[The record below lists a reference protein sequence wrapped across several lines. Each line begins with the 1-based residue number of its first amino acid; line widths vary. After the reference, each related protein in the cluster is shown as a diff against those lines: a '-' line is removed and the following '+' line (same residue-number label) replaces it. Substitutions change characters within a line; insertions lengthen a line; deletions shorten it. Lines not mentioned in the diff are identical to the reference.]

1 MSSGAAPIVT
11 LGHRLDRDRSGC
23 DDESAQS
30 ISSWASAAKAG
41 IGQVV
46 FAYIWPISLF
56 EAHPQRV
63 SYKRVAEI
71 AKNLGG
77 SHQKDILSYKTD
89 LFDDTF
95 LKFLTSLA
103 DNVSQRKCAMNVEGQ
118 MRVAYYLRVSTESQE
133 LDNQR
138 TEILPFIDRRSWK
151 LVHTFEDVMS
161 GQKGEKDRPGFA
173 AMLKAAHQRKF
184 DILVFWALDRL
195 TREGTRATL
204 NYLQRLE
211 SKGVGYVSYQEQWLD
226 STGPF
231 KDVMI
236 SMFATLAK
244 QERARISERTIA
256 GLKVARAKGR
266 IIGRP
271 ALPEETVQKVL
282 SLNRHAGIGARKI
295 AKSTGYPLGTV
306 NAILTRSRLQT
317 C

>member
-1 MSSGAAPIVT
+1 M
-11 LGHRLDRDRSGC
+11 
-23 DDESAQS
+23 
-30 ISSWASAAKAG
+30 
-41 IGQVV
+41 
-46 FAYIWPISLF
+46 
-56 EAHPQRV
+56 
-63 SYKRVAEI
+63 SYKRVCKI
-71 AKNLGG
+71 CTDLRGRKLRAKP
-77 SHQKDILSYKTD
+77 SYKSVVLYD
-89 LFDDTF
+89 SFPN
-95 LKFLTSLA
+95 FLTRFV
-103 DNVSQRKCAMNVEGQ
+103 DNVLQQESAMSIEGQ
-118 MRVAYYLRVSTESQE
+118 MRVACYLRVSTESQE
-133 LDNQR
+133 LENQR
-138 TEILPFIDRRSWK
+138 TEILPFIERRGWK
-151 LVHTFEDVMS
+151 LVHAFEDVMS
-161 GQKGEKDRPGFA
+161 GRKSEKDRPGFA

-266 IIGRP
+266 ILGRP
-271 ALPEETVQKVL
+271 PLPEETVQKVL
-282 SLNRHAGIGARKI
+282 LLNHQEGIGARKI

-306 NAILTRSRLQT
+306 NAILTRSRQQI